1 MPHDGSRRAGG
12 SPPAAAGPAAL
23 ILTGIVSVQLGAGL
37 AIRLFTELSPATV
50 TGLRL
55 WSATAALLVVG
66 TRGRSG
72 LAAAAAGLVR
82 RRAWRDAATAI
93 SFGICLGV
101 MNFVFYQAIARIP
114 LGVAVTIE
122 FLGPLAVAV
131 AGSRRLL
138 DLLWVALA
146 ATGVVLLTGGGAG
159 HLDVAGVAFAALSA
173 AGWAGYIMC
182 SSATGRRFP
191 GSSGLVIAMLVAS
204 ALVTPT
210 AVAAASSALARPS
223 VIATGA
229 GVGLLSSAI
238 PYGLELQALRRLSK
252 RVFGIWMSLEPVA
265 AALIG
270 LALLGQRL
278 SPAEWAAVACVVIA
292 CVGAARGTPPS
303 GPTYDGPAYHGDVP
317 ADLAPAAPSGV
328 LPGSRTR
335 QLLSRI
341 TAPVLSPTPGSM
353 RNLALAS
360 VASNAVLIA
369 TGEAVRLSQSGL
381 GCPDWPTCTRGSLVA
396 AHSAGQTLLNTWIE
410 FGNRLLTYP
419 LVAIAGLML
428 IAAWQYRPP
437 GSDRRRRDLL
447 WLAAALPAGVICQAV
462 VGGIVVLTKL
472 NPGWVAAH
480 FMLSTAILGAAV
492 ILHARCGE
500 GTGPAT
506 PVVRRDLR
514 LIAAA
519 LVAVVAVMFA
529 AGTVVTGTGPLAG
542 NAAAPRFQLPFLGV
556 TQFHADIGWLIGG
569 LTFALILGLRLS
581 GAPRRAMMRGWALG
595 ALVLAQGAIG
605 YAQYF
610 SGLPAGLV
618 WVHVV
623 VAVAIWITVLQLF
636 LALRDRGPAE
646 AVTPGG
652 PLSGQAGTEGPG
664 RTAQDRATAPAPG
677 G

>member
-1 MPHDGSRRAGG
+1 MV
-12 SPPAAAGPAAL
+12 
-23 ILTGIVSVQLGAGL
+23 LTGIVSVQLGAGL
-37 AIRLFTELSPATV
+37 AARLFTELSPATV

-55 WSATAALLVVG
+55 WSAAAVLLIVG
-66 TRGRSG
+66 IRGRNG
-72 LAAAAAGLVR
+72 LAAAVAALVGR
-82 RRAWRDAATAI
+82 HAWRDAATVI
-93 SFGICLGV
+93 SFGICLAG

-114 LGVAVTIE
+114 LGVAVTVE

-138 DLLWVALA
+138 DLLWVVLA
-146 ATGVVLLTGGGAG
+146 ATGVVLLTGDGAR
-159 HLDVAGVAFAALSA
+159 HLNVAGVVFAGLSA

-210 AVAAASSALARPS
+210 AVATASSALARPS

-229 GVGLLSSAI
+229 GVGLLSSAL
-238 PYGLELQALRRLSK
+238 PYGLELHALRRLSK
-252 RVFGIWMSLEPVA
+252 RVFGIWMSLEPAA

-292 CVGAARGTPPS
+292 SIGAARAAPS
-303 GPTYDGPAYHGDVP
+303 PVRPAYDGAAYDGAVP
-317 ADLAPAAPSGV
+317 ADLAPAASPGA
-328 LPGSRTR
+328 LPGSRPV
-335 QLLSRI
+335 QLLRRI

-353 RNLALAS
+353 RNLALAA
-360 VASNAVLIA
+360 VAANAVIVS

-381 GCPDWPTCTRGSLVA
+381 GCPDWPNCTRSSIVA
-396 AHSAGQTLLNTWIE
+396 AHTAGQTTLNTWIE
-410 FGNRLLTYP
+410 FGNRLLNIP
-419 LVAIAGLML
+419 LIAVAGLML

-437 GSDRRRRDLL
+437 GSDRRRRDLV
-447 WLAAALPAGVICQAV
+447 WLAAALPGGVVAQAV

-492 ILHARCGE
+492 VLQVRCGE
-500 GTGPAT
+500 GSGPAT
-506 PVVRRDLR
+506 PVARRDLR

-519 LVAVVAVMFA
+519 LVAVVTVMFA

-542 NAAAPRFQLPFLGV
+542 NAAAPRFHLPFLGV
-556 TQFHADIGWLIGG
+556 TQFHADIGWLMGG

-581 GAPRRAMMRGWALG
+581 GAPRRAVVRSWMLG
-595 ALVLAQGAIG
+595 ALVLVQGALG

-610 SGLPAGLV
+610 SGLPAGVV
-618 WVHVV
+618 WVHVT
-623 VAVAIWITVLQLF
+623 VAVVIWIVTLQLF

-646 AVTPGG
+646 VAAPGG
-652 PLSGQAGTEGPG
+652 LLSGQAGPG
-664 RTAQDRATAPAPG
+664 RAAQDETTAPVPG
-677 G
+677 A